1 MIKRLIISILNR
13 IMFNKGITEHGGDLV
28 CMLSKSLFLLGD
40 RAGDPPG
47 GLRVPVSIDIVHTP
61 PIFLFPKKF

>member
-1 MIKRLIISILNR
+1 
-13 IMFNKGITEHGGDLV
+13 
-28 CMLSKSLFLLGD
+28 MLSKSLFLLGD

-61 PIFLFPKKF
+61 PIFLFQKNFNSFSNIPNYGPNR